1 MEVVVFENN
10 SVYDSEKVN
19 EDAVELFISMCKRY
33 VSPEYL
39 SQEATHLHNGGS
51 FVTYAD
57 ISGGDKPCMVM
68 IFGTSP
74 DMYEKIKQALE
85 EMYEEYHQ
93 RG

>member
-1 MEVVVFENN
+1 MEIVVFEDN
-10 SVYDSEKVN
+10 SVYDSAKVN
-19 EDAVELFISMCKRY
+19 DNAVEVFISMCKRY

-39 SQEATHLHNGGS
+39 PKESTDLHNGGT

-68 IFGTSP
+68 IFGTGP
-74 DMYEKIKQALE
+74 DMYEKIKHALE
-85 EMYEEYHQ
+85 EMYEDYHQ

>member
-10 SVYDSEKVN
+10 IVYDSAKVSD
-19 EDAVELFISMCKRY
+19 DAVDLFISMCKRY

-39 SQEATHLHNGGS
+39 PKESTDLHNGGT

-68 IFGTSP
+68 IFGITP
-74 DMYEKIKQALE
+74 DIFPMIKEALE
-85 EMYEEYHQ
+85 DMYEEYHW
-93 RG
+93 R

>member
-10 SVYDSEKVN
+10 TVYDNEKVHD
-19 EDAVELFISMCKRY
+19 DAIELFTSMCKRY

-39 SQEATHLHNGGS
+39 SKESTCLHNGGT

-85 EMYEEYHQ
+85 EMYEEYNN
-93 RG
+93 R

>member
-1 MEVVVFENN
+1 MEVVVFENH
-10 SVYDSEKVN
+10 SVYDKAKVN
-19 EDAVELFISMCKRY
+19 DDAIELFISMCRRY

-39 SQEATHLHNGGS
+39 PKESTYLDNGGT

-85 EMYEEYHQ
+85 EMYEEYHI